1 MAGCSEERIAP
12 VLLAGGKSTRMG
24 RDKSFVP
31 LAGRPMIEVVAGRIA
46 AIFGQRPLL
55 VADRPNRYS
64 QLDLPV
70 VVDVYRECGPLGG
83 IHAALASGLA
93 PACFVFACDMPFL
106 DAPLIAAMR
115 RIPGNHD
122 AVAPCHGSRVEPLH
136 AIYRASCLPLLEAM
150 LREGRGK
157 LADALARLRVRY
169 VSERLVRAC
178 SPDLRV
184 FTNVN
189 TPAELGAVA
198 ALAPYTPKLPVSAA
212 RAERTCP

>member
-1 MAGCSEERIAP
+1 MSDCSGQHIAP
-12 VLLAGGKSTRMG
+12 VLLAGGKSARMG

-46 AIFGQRPLL
+46 AIFGEKPLL
-55 VADRPNRYS
+55 VADRPDRYS
-64 QLDLPV
+64 HLDLPV
-70 VVDVYRECGPLGG
+70 VVDVYRERGPLGG
-83 IHAALASGLA
+83 IHAALAAGSA

-115 RIPGNHD
+115 RMADGHD
-122 AVAPCHGSRVEPLH
+122 AVAPRHGSRVEPLH
-136 AIYRASCLPLLEAM
+136 AIYRASCLPLLESM
-150 LREGRGK
+150 LREGRGR
-157 LADALARLRVRY
+157 LAEALARLRVRY

-189 TPAELGAVA
+189 TPAELGAIA
-198 ALAPYTPKLPVSAA
+198 ALAPYNPEHPVSAV